1 MRRKQLRRSR
11 KIFNIPVCLLPY
23 EWLKNSR
30 LPRECHGTLGKSC
43 KLFSFSFN
51 RPSTV
56 DYNASSDWKIKTS
69 LCSATHIRW
78 QRGTA
83 RIREPPAAA
92 TAVDRNLLPAEFT
105 AANLQQRVC
114 YCGPM
119 LGQTDRQTDGRT
131 DTVTYRY
138 MVAYTMRRVP
148 NKSHSITQAARKLVP
163 SAI

>member
-56 DYNASSDWKIKTS
+56 DYNASIVTEKSKQVCVQLPTYTDNV
-69 LCSATHIRW
+69 A
-78 QRGTA
+78 
-83 RIREPPAAA
+83 
-92 TAVDRNLLPAEFT
+92 LPAF
-105 AANLQQRVC
+105 ASRPPLLQQSIEISCPPGSQQQTCSSGFVTV
-114 YCGPM
+114 GPCCVWVHP
-119 LGQTDRQTDGRT
+119 LSFHICPALFPSLYLSSVASDHLHPDGQTDGPT
-131 DTVTYRY
+131 
-138 MVAYTMRRVP
+138 P
-148 NKSHSITQAARKLVP
+148 
-163 SAI
+163 